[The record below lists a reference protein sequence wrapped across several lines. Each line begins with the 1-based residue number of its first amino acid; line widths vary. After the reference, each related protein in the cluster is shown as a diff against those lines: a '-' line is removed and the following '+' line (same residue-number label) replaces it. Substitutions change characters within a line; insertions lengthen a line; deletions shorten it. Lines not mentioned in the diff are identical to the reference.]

1 MKFAGILYERH
12 LSQLIQRK
20 KNQHKINMK
29 NKYFIFHP
37 KKRGRKSIHIFSRIS
52 QNNQE
57 PIKIE
62 WNIKLL
68 SMWNFGKWAREGP
81 FRNKIAN
88 LMAFQKPI
96 KINILDEKNKK
107 IKSSNL
113 DIPNFVKNSDSY
125 RLWMESSWWIH

>member
-1 MKFAGILYERH
+1 
-12 LSQLIQRK
+12 
-20 KNQHKINMK
+20 
-29 NKYFIFHP
+29 
-37 KKRGRKSIHIFSRIS
+37 
-52 QNNQE
+52 
-57 PIKIE
+57 
-62 WNIKLL
+62 
-68 SMWNFGKWAREGP
+68 MWNFGKWAREGS

-113 DIPNFVKNSDSY
+113 DIPNIVKNSNSY